1 MRWWSA
7 ATKYKREKKYVY
19 TREERVVV
27 NSLKHRIFWCSQL
40 HQNIVVPMHARFLV
54 PPLSTPMLDTSDLNY
69 VWIVRFVDFSVS
81 PSNFLCQWSSNFFVF
96 FPCLFRFF
104 ATITYIETA
113 LSLVFVFS
121 QIDCGFSRISG
132 KFGGAKCTHMRKYME
147 YPK

>member
-7 ATKYKREKKYVY
+7 ATKYKRKEICIY
-19 TREERVVV
+19 ERGKGGGK
-27 NSLKHRIFWCSQL
+27 LAK
-40 HQNIVVPMHARFLV
+40 
-54 PPLSTPMLDTSDLNY
+54 TSDLLVLAIISEYSRTDAREIPRPASFHTDAGYQWFKLCVNRP
-69 VWIVRFVDFSVS
+69 VCGFFGLALEFLVSVKFQ
-81 PSNFLCQWSSNFFVF
+81 FLCF
-96 FPCLFRFF
+96 FPRLFRFF